1 MAKTKN
7 TARKPQSN
15 LPPATV
21 LHQCPYCST
30 QCVRRGSL
38 NRHILIK
45 HGRNP
50 DRSGATAER
59 INRYKSYGQNTKAER
74 QRRANRHKLTTDT
87 EETEPVAG
95 PSSAGT
101 VKVITLDEEVTDTG
115 PVRIKPGHQYEAPAD
130 YAAPDTPD
138 TLPGT
143 VRQSCPSTEPS
154 VSACIR
160 KRSNPVKPGCRK
172 IQRRTM
178 PTIAAIPRT
187 TVAPSPATRRRRLTP
202 AQLTKIVCRRP
213 KERPVVIVDEVA
225 ERYGLNPEQ
234 KKTTV
239 NQVIAMRAIQRRLST
254 EIRRQLP
261 VRQTVT
267 SVGEFMDRLADKLEE
282 LSTSDSTDEFV

>member
-1 MAKTKN
+1 MARTKN
-7 TARKPQSN
+7 TARKPQST

-21 LHQCPYCST
+21 RHQCPYCST
-30 QCVRRGSL
+30 RCVRKGSL
-38 NRHILIK
+38 NRHVLIK
-45 HGRNP
+45 HERNP
-50 DRSGATAER
+50 DGSGATVER

-74 QRRANRHKLTTDT
+74 ERRANRHKLTTDT
-87 EETEPVAG
+87 EE
-95 PSSAGT
+95 AGT
-101 VKVITLDEEVTDTG
+101 VEVITLDEEVTDTG
-115 PVRIKPGHQYEAPAD
+115 PVTIKPGHQYEAPAD
-130 YAAPDTPD
+130 YATPDTPD
-138 TLPGT
+138 PLPGT

-202 AQLTKIVCRRP
+202 AQLAKIVCRRP
-213 KERPVVIVDEVA
+213 KKRPVVIVDEVA

>member
-1 MAKTKN
+1 M
-7 TARKPQSN
+7 
-15 LPPATV
+15 
-21 LHQCPYCST
+21 
-30 QCVRRGSL
+30 

-45 HGRNP
+45 HGRNH
-50 DRSGATAER
+50 DGSGATAER
-59 INRYKSYGQNTKAER
+59 INRYKLYGQNTKAER
-74 QRRANRHKLTTDT
+74 QRRANRYKLTTDA

-101 VKVITLDEEVTDTG
+101 VEVITVDEEATVKATDTG
-115 PVRIKPGHQYEAPAD
+115 PIKIKPGHQYEAPAN
-130 YAAPDTPD
+130 YAAPDMPD
-138 TLPGT
+138 PLPKT
-143 VRQSCPSTEPS
+143 VRQSHPSTEPS

-178 PTIAAIPRT
+178 PTIAAVPRT

-202 AQLTKIVCRRP
+202 AQLAKIVCRRP
-213 KERPVVIVDEVA
+213 KKRPAVIVDEVA

-254 EIRRQLP
+254 EIRL
-261 VRQTVT
+261 
-267 SVGEFMDRLADKLEE
+267 D
-282 LSTSDSTDEFV
+282 